1 MSKTTNINMV
11 VAGLLAALFIGAL
24 DVTVVATATK
34 SITDELHG
42 LSSISWV
49 FAIYTLTT
57 CITTP
62 IFGKLTDLF
71 GRKIVFVIGVSLF
84 VLSSVL
90 CGFATSMTA
99 LIFFRALQGIGAG
112 ALNPVCFT
120 LVGDLFPGEKRGK
133 MMGVFGSVWSVA
145 GLLGPLIGGYFVD
158 YVSWR
163 WIFFINI
170 PIGIIALI
178 LVVGFLHQN
187 VERQRK
193 KIDYWGA
200 LTFTVALSAFMYA
213 LLSGGK
219 DHPWNS
225 GLIIGLF
232 IVAAVFLALFLWVEQ
247 RAVEPMIPL
256 SIFKS
261 RVLNVSNISGFLAFS
276 ITAGLSIYTA
286 IWIQSVLGKSA
297 TTSGLTAMWM
307 SLAWPLAANIVG
319 RLMYRMGIKASVVIG
334 SAIVLIGAAWLV
346 ALTIGSPNAYWVG
359 IMIVIGF
366 GMGFVSTPTTV
377 IVQSVVG
384 WEMRGVANA
393 SNSLMRSLGQTVGVA
408 LFGTI
413 FNQHV
418 IDPHNKTQLVG
429 GMHAIFIVMV
439 VIAAANLAA
448 ALFLPGHSKVM
459 AQQKSA

>member
-1 MSKTTNINMV
+1 MV